1 MIVRLVNFNVSV
13 NIRLLRL
20 VLSLRR
26 FGGVQRFFSHTAFAE
41 ASGPLFRSANLASMR
56 LMVVPLENVTAGL
69 RQRGMKGNPNQD
81 AQYCKPRRNR
91 SIYTVRLAAEHF

>member
-1 MIVRLVNFNVSV
+1 
-13 NIRLLRL
+13 
-20 VLSLRR
+20 
-26 FGGVQRFFSHTAFAE
+26 
-41 ASGPLFRSANLASMR
+41 
-56 LMVVPLENVTAGL
+56 MVVPLENVTAGL